1 MGNSCRV
8 ILPRTAVNAVQ
19 VSYAIGL
26 PGLAGA
32 SDHVLQSL
40 LLSRRELAW
49 ELERLLGDA

>member
-1 MGNSCRV
+1 M
-8 ILPRTAVNAVQ
+8 Q

-40 LLSRRELAW
+40 LLSRRGLAW